1 MRFGLGLGF
10 ITFHN
15 ITFSVVQNSATS
27 LKLWEVLYT
36 RLADYYKHLH
46 LFENWRANL
55 PDGLLLFY
63 STGICL
69 LRNISKIIASM
80 CKKKKKCVCVTD
92 SNVTTNCQQS
102 VLEPKSIYHLQLIH
116 SGFGILV
123 YDVLCRPGN
132 GFWNICM
139 NPWIFLS
146 LRWLD
151 LIL

>member
-1 MRFGLGLGF
+1 MSKIQQHHSNSEKCCIPGWL
-10 ITFHN
+10 IIIN
-15 ITFSVVQNSATS
+15 ICICLRTVNKGQIYLMGCFYFTVQVSVCWEIF
-27 LKLWEVLYT
+27 LKLLP
-36 RLADYYKHLH
+36 LH
-46 LFENWRANL
+46 V
-55 PDGLLLFY
+55 
-63 STGICL
+63 
-69 LRNISKIIASM
+69 
-80 CKKKKKCVCVTD
+80 KKKKKCVCVTD

-139 NPWIFLS
+139 NPWIFSS